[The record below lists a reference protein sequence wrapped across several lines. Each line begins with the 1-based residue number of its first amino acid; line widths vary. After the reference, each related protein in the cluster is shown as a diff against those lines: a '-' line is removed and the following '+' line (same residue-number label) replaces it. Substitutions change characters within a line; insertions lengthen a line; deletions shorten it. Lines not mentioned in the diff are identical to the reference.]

1 MRKTLL
7 LILIAIAT
15 GSTTAF
21 SQTFD
26 DAVNLYN
33 QGNQALSQAQ
43 FDLAVK
49 NFEKSSAIFKEKDYM
64 SNYFTVQHAL
74 ATAYMYKNDFNN
86 AQRTIT
92 NAIQGADTLTPPNL
106 DLMAE
111 LYNIQAQIYSNTR
124 KVNEATEYFRKTYT
138 IYLEK
143 YGLEHRKT
151 ANATRN
157 LASIEAFVGNGDSAL
172 VHFQQAKE
180 TFIKLEGETSPNLI
194 EIYLS
199 LGQFENAKSNVDKS
213 DEYYNTA
220 LQIVE
225 KTHENSR
232 FLGDIYSGLGSNYI
246 TKGELENADTYIT
259 KAIETKKQMFGEDG
273 LQLYKDYYY
282 QAMVLYQNGDLDN
295 SLKMYLK
302 SGDILAKHYGNKH
315 PDLGN
320 IYNAIALIYE
330 ANENDDAALK
340 FFNRAMNVFGETYG
354 KESIDYGVVCN
365 NVGIVNLHQNKN
377 IEAAENFEK
386 SINIISKSLNRKHAK
401 LIEPYINLGS
411 TYMNLND
418 YKNAIINYQKSIM
431 CNLDHYE
438 FDSTDIYKNPNLG
451 RYQNGIRLIEALKNK
466 ARATLQLYDSIKQK
480 ELLTNTVECIK
491 QTADIID
498 DVRKSIISEA
508 DRISLSALTKE
519 VFECG
524 LYAANNIYKESPYDM
539 ANLASA
545 FMFSEKSKAATL
557 LEALAQTGATEF
569 SDIPDELIAEEK
581 NLSDKIAYFKKMI
594 ADEENHK
601 STSYLKNQLFDVT
614 KKLNAL
620 INRFEKEYPEYYA
633 AKFSQKI
640 PSLYE
645 IQQNLEAN
653 EMLISY
659 FTGRYE
665 VYYITVTKTTCT
677 INNYWQSQNQLAKT
691 TADLVNNMTKYNTES
706 VKKYKEL
713 AFSIYENIFPHN
725 IPSNITKITIIP
737 DGSLFVIPFEALLTE
752 AVNANDNSFNKMPY
766 LIKKYQINYNYS
778 SFLAL
783 RRMTQPRTNL
793 NINWLGIAPAFD
805 AENPCTF
812 KGEQVRAIPET
823 VTEVQAIA
831 EKIINEK
838 MLAEYLLRK
847 DASETAIKSTDLRNY
862 NVIHIATHGTVNSE
876 HPELSGLMLSQKEGT
891 TDDGML
897 YNGEIYNLKLNAD
910 LVVMSACETGLGKI
924 SQGEGVIGLGRS
936 LIYAGAKNIVCSL
949 WQVSDASTSTLMIN
963 FYSNLLKNSKKDGTG
978 FTDKLHNAK
987 LKMISDGKFAHPYFW
1002 SPFIIIGK

>member
-1 MRKTLL
+1 MKRTLL
-7 LILIAIAT
+7 LILIAIFT
-15 GSTTAF
+15 GSLSAF
-21 SQTFD
+21 SQKFD

-33 QGNQALSQAQ
+33 QGNQALAQAQ
-43 FDLAVK
+43 FDLAIQ
-49 NFEKSSAIFKEKDYM
+49 NFEKSSEIFKATDYM
-64 SNYFTVQHAL
+64 SNYLTAQHAL
-74 ATAYMYKNDFNN
+74 ATAYMYKNDFTN
-86 AQRTIT
+86 AQKTVT
-92 NAIQGADTLTPPNL
+92 NAIEGAEALNPPNL
-106 DLMAE
+106 DLVAE

-124 KVNEATEYFRKTYT
+124 KINEATEYFRKTYT
-138 IYLEK
+138 IYKEK
-143 YGLEHRKT
+143 YGLENRKT

-157 LASIEAFVGNGDSAL
+157 LASIEAFVGNTDSAML
-172 VHFQQAKE
+172 HFQQAKE
-180 TFIKLEGETSPNLI
+180 TFIKLEGETSSNLI

-199 LGQFENAKSNVDKS
+199 LGQFENSKSNVDKS

-225 KTHENSR
+225 KTQGNSR

-246 TKGELENADTYIT
+246 SKGELENADTYIT
-259 KAIETKKQMFGEDG
+259 KAIDTKKQMFGAEG

-282 QAMVLYQNGDLDN
+282 QAMILYQNQDLDN
-295 SLKMYLK
+295 ALKSYLK

-340 FFNRAMNVFGETYG
+340 FFNRAMNVFAETYG
-354 KESIDYGVVCN
+354 QESIDYGVVCN
-365 NVGIVNLHQNKN
+365 NIGIVKLHQNKN
-377 IEAAENFEK
+377 LEAAESFKK
-386 SINIISKSLNRKHAK
+386 SIQIISSALNPKHVK

-431 CNLDHYE
+431 CNLDRFE
-438 FDSTDIYKNPNLG
+438 FDSTDIYKNPTIG

-466 ARATLQLYDSIKQK
+466 ARATVQLYDSTKQK
-480 ELLTNTVECIK
+480 DLLVNTVDCIK
-491 QTADIID
+491 QTSDIID
-498 DVRKSIISEA
+498 DVRKSIVSEA
-508 DRISLSALTKE
+508 DRISISGLTKE

-524 LYAANNIYKESPYDM
+524 LYAAHKIYEESPFDM
-539 ANLASA
+539 ANLAAA

-569 SDIPDELIAEEK
+569 SNIPEELIAEEK
-581 NLSDKIAYFKKMI
+581 NLSDKISYFKKMI
-594 ADEENHK
+594 AEEENHK
-601 STSYLKNQLFDVT
+601 STSYLKTQLFDVT
-614 KKLNAL
+614 KKFNAL
-620 INRFEKEYPEYYA
+620 INRFEKEYPDYFA

-659 FTGRYE
+659 FSGQYE
-665 VYYITVTKTTCT
+665 LYWITVTKTTCT
-677 INNYWQSQNQLAKT
+677 IESYWQSQNQLAKT
-691 TADLVNNMTKYNTES
+691 TADLVNNLTKYNAES
-706 VKKYKEL
+706 IRKYKDL
-713 AFSIYENIFPHN
+713 AFSIYENIFPQKM
-725 IPSNITKITIIP
+725 PSNITKITIIP

-752 AVNANDNSFNKMPY
+752 GVKNGDNLFGKFPF

-783 RRMTQPRTNL
+783 RRMTQARTNL

-823 VTEVQAIA
+823 VTEVQSIA
-831 EKIINEK
+831 GKINSEK
-838 MLAEYLLRK
+838 MHAEYLLRK

-862 NVIHIATHGTVNSE
+862 NIIHIATHGTVNSE

-891 TDDGML
+891 NDDGML
-897 YNGEIYNLKLNAD
+897 YNGEIYNLRLDAD